1 MSASKKTPPDDPQ
14 PQDLDGPAE
23 APAPAEALAE
33 AASPVAE
40 PSSPDPEMTELVRQR
55 DEYLDQLQRSRAE
68 FANYQKR
75 ARAQADID
83 RAYAVGD
90 LATDLLSVLDNFER
104 AVEAARSAG
113 AESIVEGLDLVH
125 RHFLDTLAK
134 HGVEL
139 IEARGQPFDPAYH
152 EAIAQKP
159 DPSQPE
165 GTVVEEASRG
175 YKLRDRVLRPTK
187 AVVST
192 RSGA

>member
-14 PQDLDGPAE
+14 PQDLDGPTE
-23 APAPAEALAE
+23 APAEST
-33 AASPVAE
+33 SPTAE
-40 PSSPDPEMTELVRQR
+40 PSSPETELNDLARQR

-75 ARAQADID
+75 ARAQAEID

-104 AVEAARSAG
+104 AVEAARNSG
-113 AESIVEGLDLVH
+113 ADSIVEGLELVH

-134 HGVEL
+134 HGVEP
-139 IEARGQPFDPAYH
+139 IEAQGLPFDPAYH
-152 EAIAQKP
+152 EAVAQKP
-159 DPSQPE
+159 DPSHPE
-165 GTVVEEASRG
+165 GTIVEEASRG
-175 YKLRDRVLRPTK
+175 YKLRDRVLRPTR

-192 RSGA
+192 QPEA